1 MREWGSYMYLSAVIP
16 VTLRVKIPPTLPSL
30 STRLEMNTVDY
41 DVKEKGT
48 TVGEGEGYRSDYLWT
63 ER

>member
-1 MREWGSYMYLSAVIP
+1 MYLSAVIP